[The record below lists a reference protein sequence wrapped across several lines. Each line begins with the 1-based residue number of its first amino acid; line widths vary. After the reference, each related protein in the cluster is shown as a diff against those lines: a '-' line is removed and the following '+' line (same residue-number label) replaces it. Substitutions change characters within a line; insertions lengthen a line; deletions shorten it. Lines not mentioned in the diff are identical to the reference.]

1 MNSFHHSNYLI
12 KLGNNIRRIRK
23 QKGLTMEGL
32 AHEIEMEYRQL
43 GRIERGEINTTV
55 LSLLKI
61 ATALKVSVKDL
72 FDFDQ
77 QPLPI

>member
-1 MNSFHHSNYLI
+1 
-12 KLGNNIRRIRK
+12 
-23 QKGLTMEGL
+23 MEGL